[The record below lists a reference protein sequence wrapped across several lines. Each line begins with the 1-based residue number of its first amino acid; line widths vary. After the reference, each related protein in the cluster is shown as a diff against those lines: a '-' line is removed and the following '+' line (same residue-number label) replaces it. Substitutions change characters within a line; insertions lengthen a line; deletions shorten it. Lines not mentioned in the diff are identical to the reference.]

1 MSTFGIVLL
10 MVYVLGII
18 PTYLFFDKKTTQS
31 KFNKVWFSIFWPA
44 VVVISAILK
53 LIKKI

>member
-44 VVVISAILK
+44 VAAFYAILK

>member
-1 MSTFGIVLL
+1 MVGIILL
-10 MVYVLGII
+10 TVYVLGIV

-44 VVVISAILK
+44 VVALYALLK